1 LKRAARFSHFRRG
14 PPFLKKE
21 EFSMK
26 RMFLLPLIAAFSLAA
41 QTSRTAHPTIV
52 IPLQPAVEKPTGIFP
67 AKMRTAYSF
76 NLVANKGKGQ
86 VIGIVDAF
94 DDPNIESDLGVF
106 TKHFSLAA
114 CTTANGCFQ
123 KIYATGTAP
132 AKNSNWSTEISL
144 DVEWSHAIAP
154 QAKIM
159 LVEASGQTNAELYQ
173 AVDVAVANGATVVS
187 MSWATDEYSGETSDD
202 THFNVPNVTFV
213 AAAGDSGHQ
222 SLYPAASPYVVAVGG
237 TDLTLTSGGLWQT
250 ETAWS
255 DSGGGVSAYEP
266 EPTYQGG
273 VQSTGFRGIPDV
285 AYDADP
291 STGIPI
297 YDTVGIYK
305 LLGWIEIGG
314 TSMGAPEWSAL
325 FAIANSMRAAASKT
339 ALNQVQFDL
348 YPIAADFHDIVSG
361 TNGTCGALCTAGAGY
376 DFVTGLGSPM
386 ANEIIPALVAAP

>member
-1 LKRAARFSHFRRG
+1 
-14 PPFLKKE
+14 
-21 EFSMK
+21 MK
-26 RMFLLPLIAAFSLAA
+26 RVCLLPLIAASPLMA
-41 QTSRTAHPTIV
+41 QTSRGAHPTIV
-52 IPLQPAVEKPTGIFP
+52 IPPQSNVLGKPTGIFP
-67 AKMRTAYSF
+67 AQMQTAYGF
-76 NLVANKGKGQ
+76 NLVANQGKGQ

-94 DDPNIESDLGVF
+94 DDPNIESDLKVF
-106 TKHFSLAA
+106 AKQFSLSA

-123 KIYATGTAP
+123 KVYATGTKP
-132 AKNSNWSTEISL
+132 KKNSNWSSEISL

-202 THFNVPNVTFV
+202 THFNVPHVTFV
-213 AAAGDSGHQ
+213 AASGDSGHQ

-237 TDLTLTSGGLWQT
+237 TALTLTSGGAWQS
-250 ETAWS
+250 EIAWS
-255 DSGGGVSAYEP
+255 GSGGGISAYEP
-266 EPTYQGG
+266 EPSYQATA
-273 VQSTGFRGIPDV
+273 QTSGFRGIPDV

-291 STGIPI
+291 STGVPI
-297 YDTVGIYK
+297 YDTVGIYG
-305 LLGWIEIGG
+305 LLGWVEIGG
-314 TSMGAPEWSAL
+314 TSMAAPEWSAL
-325 FAIANSMRAAASKT
+325 FAIANSMRAAESKS

-361 TNGTCGALCTAGAGY
+361 TNGTCGALCTAGPGY

>member
-1 LKRAARFSHFRRG
+1 MKRICLM
-14 PPFLKKE
+14 PFLAAA
-21 EFSMK
+21 S
-26 RMFLLPLIAAFSLAA
+26 LLA
-41 QTSRTAHPTIV
+41 QSPRAAHPTIV
-52 IPLQPAVEKPTGIFP
+52 IPPQPAVSKPKGIFP
-67 AKMRTAYSF
+67 AKMKMAYGF

-106 TKHFSLAA
+106 TKQFSLPA

-132 AKNSNWSTEISL
+132 KSNSNWSAEISL

-159 LVEASGQTNAELYQ
+159 LVEASGQSNAELYQ
-173 AVDVAVANGATVVS
+173 AVDVAVQNGATVVS
-187 MSWATDEYSGETSDD
+187 MSWATTEYSGETSDD

-213 AAAGDSGHQ
+213 AASGDSGHQ

-237 TDLTLTSGGLWQT
+237 TALTLTSGGAWQS

-255 DSGGGVSAYEP
+255 GSGGGISAYEP
-266 EPTYQGG
+266 EPSYQASA
-273 VQSTGFRGIPDV
+273 QSSGFRGIPDV

-291 STGIPI
+291 STGVPI

-305 LLGWIEIGG
+305 LLGWVEVGG
-314 TSMGAPEWSAL
+314 TSMAAPEWSAL
-325 FAIANSMRAAASKT
+325 FAIANSMRAAASK
-339 ALNQVQFDL
+339 APLNQVLFDL
-348 YPIAADFHDIVSG
+348 YPIAADFHDIISG
-361 TNGTCGALCTAGAGY
+361 ANGSCGAQCNAGTGY
-376 DFVTGLGSPM
+376 DMVTGLGSPM

>member
-1 LKRAARFSHFRRG
+1 
-14 PPFLKKE
+14 
-21 EFSMK
+21 MK
-26 RMFLLPLIAAFSLAA
+26 RMCLLPLIAAFSLAA
-41 QTSRTAHPTIV
+41 QSTRTAHPTIV
-52 IPLQPAVEKPTGIFP
+52 IPPQPDALGKPTGIFP
-67 AKMRTAYSF
+67 AKMQTAYGF
-76 NLVANKGKGQ
+76 NLVSNQGAGQ

-106 TKHFSLAA
+106 TKQFSLPA

-123 KIYATGTAP
+123 KVYATGTKP
-132 AKNSNWSTEISL
+132 KKNSNWSSEISL

-173 AVDVAVANGATVVS
+173 AVDVAVQNGATVVS

-202 THFNVPNVTFV
+202 SHFNVPNVTFV
-213 AAAGDSGHQ
+213 AAAGDSGQQ

-237 TDLTLTSGGLWQT
+237 TELTLTTGGAWES

-255 DSGGGVSAYEP
+255 DSGGGISAYEP
-266 EPTYQGG
+266 EPLYQAG
-273 VQSTGFRGIPDV
+273 VQNTGFRGIPDV

-291 STGIPI
+291 STGVPI
-297 YDTVGIYK
+297 YDSVGIYG
-305 LLGWIEIGG
+305 LLGWVEVGG
-314 TSMGAPEWSAL
+314 TSMAAPEWSAL
-325 FAIANSMRAAASKT
+325 FAIANSMRAAASKSG
-339 ALNQVQFDL
+339 LNQVQFDL
-348 YPIAADFHDIVSG
+348 YPIASDFHDIVSG
-361 TNGTCGALCTAGAGY
+361 TNGTCGAVCTAGPGY

>member
-1 LKRAARFSHFRRG
+1 
-14 PPFLKKE
+14 
-21 EFSMK
+21 
-26 RMFLLPLIAAFSLAA
+26 
-41 QTSRTAHPTIV
+41 
-52 IPLQPAVEKPTGIFP
+52 
-67 AKMRTAYSF
+67 MRTAYGF
-76 NLVANKGKGQ
+76 KLVSNEGAGQ
-86 VIGIVDAF
+86 VIGIVDAY

-106 TKHFSLAA
+106 TKQFSLPA
-114 CTTANGCFQ
+114 CTTANGCFE

-132 AKNSNWSTEISL
+132 AKNSNWATEISL

-173 AVDVAVANGATVVS
+173 AVDVAVQNGATIVS

-202 THFNVPNVTFV
+202 SHFNVPNVTFV

-237 TDLTLTSGGLWQT
+237 TDLTITSTGAWQS

-255 DSGGGVSAYEP
+255 DSGGGISAYEP
-266 EPTYQGG
+266 EPSYQATA
-273 VQSTGFRGIPDV
+273 QSTGFRGIPDV

-305 LLGWIEIGG
+305 LLGWVEVGG

-325 FAIANSMRAAASKT
+325 FAIANSMRAAASK
-339 ALNQVQFDL
+339 APLNLVQFDL

-361 TNGTCGALCTAGAGY
+361 SNGSCGAECTAGPGY
-376 DFVTGLGSPM
+376 DFITGLGSPM